1 MDVFRRKAIHQA
13 MVRLADGD
21 RSAMETL
28 VHELWPVILS
38 FAQRGL
44 AHEQDAED
52 VAQEVF
58 LRICARAS
66 DFDRQRDGLS
76 WAFGIAS
83 YEIMTH
89 RRRRGRR
96 RESPANAL
104 AHVADEAPTQEQ
116 ELIREQLE
124 AALVAVVGA
133 LSDEDRT
140 TLGLLP
146 HSSAFAASGATLRKR
161 RQRALDRLRVLW
173 RKLYGDT

>member
-1 MDVFRRKAIHQA
+1 MDASRRKAIHQA

-28 VHELWPVILS
+28 VHELWPIILS

-58 LRICARAS
+58 LRICARTS

-83 YEIMTH
+83 YEIMSH
-89 RRRRGRR
+89 RRRRIRR
-96 RESPANAL
+96 RESPADVL
-104 AHVADEAPTQEQ
+104 AHVANEVPTPEH
-116 ELIREQLE
+116 ELIQHQLE
-124 AALVAVVGA
+124 AALVAVVGT
-133 LSDEDRT
+133 LSEDDRM
-140 TLGLLP
+140 TLGLR
-146 HSSAFAASGATLRKR
+146 SRRSAIAASGATLRKR
-161 RQRALDRLRVLW
+161 KQRALDRLRVLW
-173 RKLYGDT
+173 RRLYGDR